1 MSSFGEI
8 GKGLVSSWLSL
19 VYTPAFS
26 FWVGGG
32 AIVISSETDL
42 GAAES
47 WLNARSDVEL
57 VLLAVGALVVVGVS
71 GEVVQRCDRW
81 VIQALEG
88 YWPRILK
95 PLQRVLTYVR
105 VKVFR
110 IERDEKRWAELGAIE
125 VRTAEQDD
133 EYARLESRLRWT
145 PPEPA
150 DRMPT
155 AFGDALKAAELRS
168 LQKYEI
174 DSVLIWPRL
183 WLLLP
188 EAARAE
194 VRDSRAA
201 LDADAGLFLWGAM
214 FIVWGN
220 WNWIAV
226 PIGLLVCLF
235 SYTSMIADA
244 RTYGDIVESVFDLYR
259 MKIYEALRLP
269 LPVTPADE
277 REKGKQLTK
286 YVLRGSDLDTVC
298 FVNTN
303 DGEEQSCR

>member
-1 MSSFGEI
+1 
-8 GKGLVSSWLSL
+8 
-19 VYTPAFS
+19 
-26 FWVGGG
+26 
-32 AIVISSETDL
+32 
-42 GAAES
+42 
-47 WLNARSDVEL
+47 
-57 VLLAVGALVVVGVS
+57 
-71 GEVVQRCDRW
+71 
-81 VIQALEG
+81 
-88 YWPRILK
+88 
-95 PLQRVLTYVR
+95 
-105 VKVFR
+105 
-110 IERDEKRWAELGAIE
+110 
-125 VRTAEQDD
+125 
-133 EYARLESRLRWT
+133 
-145 PPEPA
+145 
-150 DRMPT
+150 
-155 AFGDALKAAELRS
+155 

-188 EAARAE
+188 ESARAE

-244 RTYGDIVESVFDLYR
+244 RTYGEIVESVFDLYR

-269 LPVTPADE
+269 LPATPADE
-277 REKGKQLTK
+277 REKGKQLTQ

-303 DGEEQSCR
+303 DGEEQSYR